1 MYPLVMNVPLSPPET
16 NVTLGPAHERPQ
28 PYRPLAHGPGSV
40 SGIHDSPSVAGPT
53 LRRQPSI
60 FYNNSPGYNRVESR
74 ERASSAASKLL
85 VIVIPPE
92 SVTQEH
98 GTLGHTLSCGPS
110 HRLPQGIVMPLF
122 PNVRALVRFHTGPT
136 NWIPFR
142 FRCTAR

>member
-16 NVTLGPAHERPQ
+16 NATLGAAHERPQ

-40 SGIHDSPSVAGPT
+40 AGVHDSPSVAGPT

-74 ERASSAASKLL
+74 ERAPSAASKLL
-85 VIVIPPE
+85 VIVVPPE
-92 SVTQEH
+92 PVTQEH

-122 PNVRALVRFHTGPT
+122 PNVRHLMCCQA
-136 NWIPFR
+136 
-142 FRCTAR
+142 CKD